1 MQEEDFEDETT
12 RSRTVEA
19 LLLIDF
25 QCDFLADDGR
35 MPVARD
41 QVEPVLKATRA
52 AVDRAK
58 VRGDLVVLV
67 GNEYKRR
74 DFIGNVLR
82 HHAAVAGSTG
92 AKWDSRFEVDG
103 ATYIPK
109 WKSDAFCN
117 PSLRK
122 ILIDHG
128 IKRVALA
135 GLFAKACVSATAKSA
150 KAQGFE
156 VFLVQDAIACGSESS
171 RATALERLNNIGITS
186 RRLSEK

>member
-1 MQEEDFEDETT
+1 VREESIEGETT
-12 RSRTVEA
+12 RSQTVEA

-25 QCDFLADDGR
+25 QCDFLADDAR

-41 QVEPVLKATRA
+41 QVEPVMKATRA

-58 VRGDLVVLV
+58 VRGDLVVLI

-92 AKWDSRFEVDG
+92 SKWDSRFEVDG
-103 ATYIPK
+103 AMYLPK
-109 WKSDAFCN
+109 WKADAFCN
-117 PSLRK
+117 PSLRQ
-122 ILIDHG
+122 ILVDHG
-128 IKRVALA
+128 IQRVALA

-150 KAQGFE
+150 KAQGFD

-171 RATALERLNNIGITS
+171 RATAIERLNSIGITS
-186 RRLSEK
+186 REEGER